1 MLWLKFKIQS
11 TIIPNEA
18 PVMNEI
24 KAPNIRSKLKIEI
37 DQVGKVEKRL
47 FDTSQLKL
55 IEVPHWLHQIVA
67 RGRGIGIANLSIT

>member
-1 MLWLKFKIQS
+1 MLWLKSKAQL

-24 KAPNIRSKLKIEI
+24 KAPNIRIKLKIEN

-47 FDTSQLKL
+47 IKISQLLL
-55 IEVPHWLHQIVA
+55 IEMSHLSHKFVA
-67 RGRGIGIANLSIT
+67 RGRGVSNLLFT